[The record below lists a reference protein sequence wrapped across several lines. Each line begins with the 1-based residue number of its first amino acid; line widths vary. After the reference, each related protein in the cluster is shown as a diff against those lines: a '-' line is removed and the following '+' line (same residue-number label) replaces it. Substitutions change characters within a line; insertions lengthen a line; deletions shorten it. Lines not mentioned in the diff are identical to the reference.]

1 MFALFGAEV
10 SGLEGPALGSSLVGL
25 PGFCLGG
32 PIGHGGLLPERP
44 GGVVGGGPPGRGTN
58 PTPSCLSNS
67 GL

>member
-44 GGVVGGGPPGRGTN
+44 GGVVGGGPWLAGVVGGRGFST
-58 PTPSCLSNS
+58 
-67 GL
+67 